1 MPLFWFVLLP
11 VLIGSINYFVT
22 HKWSKYFI
30 LVLQVMLLA
39 FAIHNFAIV
48 KTNGPISIILG
59 NYAKGIGIQLYCDN
73 IAAVLVVFNILIFTC
88 MGIFSISKKYMTS
101 LFTLLFLL
109 LQGLLNGI
117 FLSNDLF
124 NLYVL
129 IELST
134 IVVSILIMFKK
145 DRLSIYDG
153 MVYLLINIAAM
164 SFFLIGI
171 GYIYKIFGILDISLI
186 KEKMSLIS
194 NPRALILPYSFLMT
208 AICLKSAI
216 FPLFSWLPK
225 AHGTP
230 SAPSIVSAILS
241 GLYIKGGLYLFIRIQ
256 DMFSPQLSTQPLFL
270 FLGFIT
276 GIIGFILALSQT
288 DIKRILAYST
298 VSQIGLIVFGISL
311 SSWESNFG
319 SIYHILNH
327 GLFKALLFLIAGLL
341 IDAFQTRD
349 IRKMYNVYEKLP
361 FISIISFIAIMGIT
375 GAPLFNGSISKYYLA
390 KNTSGYL
397 EYGIF
402 LINLGTITI
411 FIRFFEMFFRK
422 KPLTEDYDIENTV
435 VAKPLLLHQ
444 KAVLILLAAL
454 CLLGGIF
461 GSQLV
466 QFLFGAGLYISKE
479 DYFAKSLIYL
489 VSVLIS
495 FVFYR
500 YIYSKISLFKKIREL
515 EFSFPTLCLSLFLF
529 FSALLA
535 YLHFTV

>member
-298 VSQIGLIVFGISL
+298 VSQIGLIVFGI
-311 SSWESNFG
+311 
-319 SIYHILNH
+319 
-327 GLFKALLFLIAGLL
+327 
-341 IDAFQTRD
+341 
-349 IRKMYNVYEKLP
+349 
-361 FISIISFIAIMGIT
+361 
-375 GAPLFNGSISKYYLA
+375 
-390 KNTSGYL
+390 
-397 EYGIF
+397 
-402 LINLGTITI
+402 
-411 FIRFFEMFFRK
+411 
-422 KPLTEDYDIENTV
+422 
-435 VAKPLLLHQ
+435 
-444 KAVLILLAAL
+444 
-454 CLLGGIF
+454 
-461 GSQLV
+461 
-466 QFLFGAGLYISKE
+466 
-479 DYFAKSLIYL
+479 
-489 VSVLIS
+489 
-495 FVFYR
+495 
-500 YIYSKISLFKKIREL
+500 
-515 EFSFPTLCLSLFLF
+515 
-529 FSALLA
+529 
-535 YLHFTV
+535 FT